1 MKRILSVF
9 AVLIV
14 TSGCTYPEQDLHQLF
29 KDHYEYSLTVNPL
42 FATNQGIERFN
53 DRLPDTSPAAAE
65 LQTSKAREFLE
76 RLEKIPYQRLS
87 RDDQINYDIFQ
98 IQLENEIRNFEL
110 NGHLLPLNGWWDYH
124 STFADLPNR
133 VPLSD
138 KTDYENY
145 LKRLRAFREYNNGY
159 ISRLRRG
166 IEQEWV
172 RPKVVFDNY
181 LESVSAH
188 IVESPE
194 ESVLF
199 EPFKNFPVA
208 IGQEDRELLISQAEE
223 VIREAVIPEYR
234 RILEF
239 LENEYIPAAA
249 ETPGISE
256 LEGGAEYYD
265 FLIRRHTTLDMTAE
279 EIHETGRKEVERIR
293 EEMMKIVEQDGFG
306 DDMDTFLEFLRSN
319 PRFYAN
325 SAGELL
331 KETALVLKTMDGKLP
346 ELFKTLPRL
355 PYGIRPVP
363 DYLAPRTAT
372 AYYSRGSADGTRAG
386 YYAVNTYDL
395 NSRPLYEVEALSF
408 HEAVPGHHLQIAL
421 QMEIENLPEFRKTA
435 GFTAFTEGWAL
446 YSERLGLETG
456 FYTDIYSNFGRLS
469 YEMWRALRL
478 VVDTGIHA
486 MGWSRQ
492 EAIDFMVQNSA
503 LSLHNIRSEVDRYI
517 FWPGQALAY
526 KMGEIK
532 IRELREFA
540 ELELGDNFN
549 IREFHDAVLLNGSV
563 PLSVLD
569 ENIRLFVSNSKL
581 QNSN

>member
-421 QMEIENLPEFRKTA
+421 QMELENLPEFRKTA